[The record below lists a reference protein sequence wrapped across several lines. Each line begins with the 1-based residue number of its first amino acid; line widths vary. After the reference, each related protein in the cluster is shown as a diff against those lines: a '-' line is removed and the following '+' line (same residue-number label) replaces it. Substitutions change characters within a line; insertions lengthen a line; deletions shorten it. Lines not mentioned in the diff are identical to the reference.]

1 LNVAER
7 LVEMARLHPDQR
19 AVVVPD
25 RRDAQGHRTYRSIT
39 FAELDH
45 RSDQFARGLK
55 RMGVGP
61 ETRLVL
67 MVRPGIEFVE
77 LVFASLKCGAVMVL
91 IDPGMGRKNLLKCLD
106 EVEPDGF
113 IAIPMVHV
121 VRRLMGRRFAGARYN
136 VTTGS
141 WTLGDCVTLGKLA
154 AEPWSGPEMEPLEV
168 DDPAAIIFTSGSTG
182 PPKPVLFTHGNF
194 NRQVTDI
201 RDQYAIQPGEID
213 LACFPLFALFDA
225 AMGVTTVFPEMDFSR
240 PARAEPEK
248 IVEAALDCEVTQA
261 FASPAVWSRVGPY
274 CVERKIQLPKLKRVM
289 SAGAPISPNILQT
302 MTSCLAADAGMHT
315 PYGATEALPVATI
328 SAKEVLEHTKADW
341 MQGRGTCVGR
351 RFPGIEWRVIR
362 ITDEPIATID
372 VAEALPQGE
381 IGELIVRG
389 EVVTRYWQREDAMAA
404 SKIVDGRTIWHRMG
418 DVGHLDEQDRFWF
431 CGRKSQRVVTAERTY
446 FTDPVEGIFNQTP
459 GVARSA
465 LVGVGP
471 IGSQKPV
478 VVLEPQKGS
487 NLTMTPAL
495 EQSLRE
501 RADSYDATRGIRDFL
516 IHAAPLPVD
525 TRHNAK
531 IVREALAVWAA
542 R

>member
-1 LNVAER
+1 MNVAER

-91 IDPGMGRKNLLKCLD
+91 IDPGMGRENLLKCLD

-201 RDQYAIQPGEID
+201 RDQYGIQPGEID

-274 CVERKIQLPKLKRVM
+274 CVERKIHLPKLKCVL
-289 SAGAPISPNILQT
+289 SAGCADFARHFADDDVVPHSRRGDAHALRRDGSPACGNDFGEGSARPHEGRL
-302 MTSCLAADAGMHT
+302 DARAWHVRRSPLSGHR
-315 PYGATEALPVATI
+315 VA
-328 SAKEVLEHTKADW
+328 
-341 MQGRGTCVGR
+341 C
-351 RFPGIEWRVIR
+351 
-362 ITDEPIATID
+362 
-372 VAEALPQGE
+372 
-381 IGELIVRG
+381 
-389 EVVTRYWQREDAMAA
+389 
-404 SKIVDGRTIWHRMG
+404 
-418 DVGHLDEQDRFWF
+418 
-431 CGRKSQRVVTAERTY
+431 
-446 FTDPVEGIFNQTP
+446 
-459 GVARSA
+459 
-465 LVGVGP
+465 
-471 IGSQKPV
+471 
-478 VVLEPQKGS
+478 
-487 NLTMTPAL
+487 
-495 EQSLRE
+495 
-501 RADSYDATRGIRDFL
+501 DSHHG
-516 IHAAPLPVD
+516 
-525 TRHNAK
+525 
-531 IVREALAVWAA
+531 
-542 R
+542 